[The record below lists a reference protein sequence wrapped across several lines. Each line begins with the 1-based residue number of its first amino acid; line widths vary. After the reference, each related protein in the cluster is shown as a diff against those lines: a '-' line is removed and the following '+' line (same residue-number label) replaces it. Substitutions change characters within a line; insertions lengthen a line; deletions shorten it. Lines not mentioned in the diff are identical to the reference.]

1 MTQPNEYRVELGNQA
16 LTASQERRTLKL
28 GPALYQDLRK
38 ITAN

>member
-1 MTQPNEYRVELGNQA
+1 MTQPNEYKIELGNQV
-16 LTASQERRTLKL
+16 LTAAQERRTLRL